1 MILLHRYE
9 HSIAKYCSN
18 YGLSQNISQQVDRD
32 IQGFDDMNGK
42 RFYVGKTLRLLII
55 CLQNELIYDAY

>member
-9 HSIAKYCSN
+9 LFFAKYFLS
-18 YGLSQNISQQVDRD
+18 YGLSRNISQLVDRD

-42 RFYVGKTLRLLII
+42 RFTHLKHCVYSSSVCKMS
-55 CLQNELIYDAY
+55 